1 MRRFWMI
8 ALTMALV
15 AIPGHAQQATP
26 PTDVPVP
33 ADKLVQ
39 MKISRPQPLNNVD
52 ARFSDE
58 AREKRI
64 NGRCRGSITVDVRG
78 MPQDIKLIRCT
89 DPSFQASS
97 LAAVGQYRFKPAMT
111 PDGKPIPV
119 KINVE
124 ISYHMDG
131 GRDSGPPIR
140 YRFSTPPGTTTS
152 EPGPDGVY
160 SLTQSATPP
169 TMVKF
174 TDERYGE
181 AAFPLEGNGDCD
193 ILLTINAKGKA
204 SDAVVTHCEQP
215 SLEKP
220 AVQSL
225 LKSHYKPGSVNGVAV
240 PIRTSIHLE
249 YGGVPPKS

>member
-1 MRRFWMI
+1 
-8 ALTMALV
+8 MALA
-15 AIPGHAQQATP
+15 AIPGRAQQNMP

-39 MKISRPQPLNNVD
+39 MKISRPQPLNNVE
-52 ARFSDE
+52 ASFSDE

-64 NGRCRGSITVDVRG
+64 NGRCLASITVDVRG

-97 LAAVGQYRFKPAMT
+97 LAAVGQYRFKPAMM

-124 ISYHMDG
+124 ISYHIDG

-152 EPGPDGVY
+152 EPDPDGVY
-160 SLTQSATPP
+160 PLTKLAAPP
-169 TMVKF
+169 TITRF
-174 TDERYGE
+174 SDEGFGE
-181 AAFPLEGNGDCD
+181 AAFMVAGNSPCD
-193 ILLTINAKGKA
+193 IVLTISANGKA
-204 SDAVVTHCEQP
+204 SDVAVTHCERP

-249 YGGVPPKS
+249 YGDVPPKS